1 MHLKHKIFYALT
13 AVIAVVDIGLFLLP
27 YFEEVPA
34 TPPHRCAAA
43 ANPALAH
50 VHAQC
55 FKLRDQPLLTAGVAR
70 CMAC

>member
-34 TPPHRCAAA
+34 TRRFAALRPP
-43 ANPALAH
+43 NPALAH

-55 FKLRDQPLLTAGVAR
+55 FKLRDQPLLTAGVAH